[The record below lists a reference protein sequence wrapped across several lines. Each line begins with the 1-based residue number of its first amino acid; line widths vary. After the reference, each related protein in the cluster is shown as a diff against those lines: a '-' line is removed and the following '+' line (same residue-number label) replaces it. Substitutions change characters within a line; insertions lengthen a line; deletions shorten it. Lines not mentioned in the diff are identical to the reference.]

1 MLNTLIVVQCK
12 QNIYCFSNSL
22 SFQKS
27 SDPEIKAKVK
37 GLASQALDRAEELKG
52 INKIGALSI
61 NEPARPCKNLVIVTL
76 CKFFLVDFPYHLY

>member
-1 MLNTLIVVQCK
+1 M
-12 QNIYCFSNSL
+12 
-22 SFQKS
+22 
-27 SDPEIKAKVK
+27 K

-76 CKFFLVDFPYHLY
+76 CKFLFSLHSLLLVLVAGASGNCDVFFDTSSPPPPPL